1 MPSLNAW
8 EGCDYP
14 LCQVTV
20 EPNKSI
26 EEAGS
31 RTLQVNFS
39 AAHIGG
45 GVLRGGNIQEEIR
58 FSICPELIVSM
69 LLMDCMDENEAISI
83 TGFERFS
90 HYSGYAGTFKYTGDY
105 QDPSEV
111 SIASLSLSL
120 THT

>member
-1 MPSLNAW
+1 M
-8 EGCDYP
+8 
-14 LCQVTV
+14 TT

-31 RTLQVNFS
+31 RMLQVDFA

-45 GVLRGGNIQEEIR
+45 GTLRGGRVQEEIR
-58 FSICPELIVSM
+58 FSICPELTVSM
-69 LLMDCMDENEAISI
+69 LLMECMDGNEAISI
-83 TGFERFS
+83 TGFERFA

-111 SIASLSLSL
+111 SRVSLSCMVIHTLSPSL
-120 THT
+120 IERCSWQHQY